1 GAAVPGAFLMS
12 TTAAGAIFVVS
23 LIAALAVAY
32 RPLGDY
38 LYAAVP
44 GGRHSRGERGLY
56 RVVGGDPAA
65 EQAGGVDG
73 RRRLAVSAVS
83 ILFLYGFM
91 RLQDK
96 LWLSLGLPG
105 VMEHGAWNTA
115 VSFVT
120 NTNWQWYS
128 GETTMGHL
136 VQMAGLAVQNF
147 LSAAV
152 GMAVAVALV

>member
-1 GAAVPGAFLMS
+1 EWNGYERGQCHWPGHRRRAGRLPGRGAAVPGAFLMS

-38 LYAAVP
+38 LYAAVT
-44 GGRHSRGERGLY
+44 GGRHSRVERGLY
-56 RVVGGDPAA
+56 RLVGVNPAS
-65 EQAGGVDG
+65 EQPWGVYA
-73 RRRLAVSAVS
+73 RSLLAFSAVS

-128 GETTMGHL
+128 G
-136 VQMAGLAVQNF
+136 
-147 LSAAV
+147 
-152 GMAVAVALV
+152 